1 MSMNP
6 KPCPGLRPPGSFC
19 PNMMYPQTVGG
30 ITVQPLR
37 CDSCEEL
44 VKSFLALMEEE
55 AVG

>member
-1 MSMNP
+1 MNP

-44 VKSFLALMEEE
+44 VKPFLALMEEE

>member
-19 PNMMYPQTVGG
+19 PNMMYPKTVGG
-30 ITVQPLR
+30 ITIQPLR

-55 AVG
+55 AIG